1 MATSSEKV
9 IVRVIP
15 KISVQNFMRNIEG
28 LSRNRG
34 TYTKIIGP
42 KMLPKWPPAEK

>member
-34 TYTKIIGP
+34 IYTKIISP
-42 KMLPKWPPAEK
+42 KMPPNWPPAEK

>member
-34 TYTKIIGP
+34 IYTKIIGP
-42 KMLPKWPPAEK
+42 KMPPNWLPAEK

>member
-1 MATSSEKV
+1 MAPSSEKV

-15 KISVQNFMRNIEG
+15 KKSVQNFMKNIEG

-34 TYTKIIGP
+34 IYTKIIGS
-42 KMLPKWPPAEK
+42 KMPPKWPLAEK